1 MKFSQAARCL
11 NDPRGL
17 VSFSPKRHR
26 RQVRAISLNQETI
39 EWKLARN
46 LTQVLR
52 VFESQIAGKRNV
64 ETEVNCVAGHLQ
76 TAAEA
81 VHDTARFI
89 AGEFLP
95 KDVDRI
101 CVGFARMNHDR
112 QIARLRQPQLSSKD
126 FALYLARR
134 MIVMIIKPD
143 FSPGDY
149 AFALFNQIEKQFF
162 SRVVEKFCV
171 VRMNADRNVDFVVIF
186 SQLNRPF
193 KGSAVRVARPDVEHG
208 RNPGSARSRNDIL
221 AISVVFRTVDVAM
234 GIDEGHR
241 QD

>member
-81 VHDTARFI
+81 VHDTTRFI

-101 CVGFARMNHDR
+101 CVGFARMNQDR
-112 QIARLRQPQLSSKD
+112 QLARSRQPQLSSEG
-126 FALYLARR
+126 FALHFARG
-134 MIVMIIKPD
+134 MIVMIIEPD

-149 AFALFNQIEKQFF
+149 AFALFNQIEKPFF
-162 SRVVEKFCV
+162 SRGVEKFGV
-171 VRMNADRNVDFVVIF
+171 VRVDADRDVNLVVIF
-186 SQLNRPF
+186 SQSDRAFEIPT
-193 KGSAVRVARPDVEHG
+193 VRVAGADVEHG
-208 RNPGSARSRNDIL
+208 RNPGSARSGNHMF
-221 AISVVFRTVDVAM
+221 AINVEVRTVDVAM
-234 GIDEGHR
+234 RIDESHR
-241 QD
+241 KG

>member
-76 TAAEA
+76 
-81 VHDTARFI
+81 
-89 AGEFLP
+89 LP
-95 KDVDRI
+95 PKQ
-101 CVGFARMNHDR
+101 CMTPPG
-112 QIARLRQPQLSSKD
+112 SSPESSC
-126 FALYLARR
+126 RR
-134 MIVMIIKPD
+134 MSIV
-143 FSPGDY
+143 SSS
-149 AFALFNQIEKQFF
+149 A
-162 SRVVEKFCV
+162 SRE
-171 VRMNADRNVDFVVIF
+171 
-186 SQLNRPF
+186 
-193 KGSAVRVARPDVEHG
+193 
-208 RNPGSARSRNDIL
+208 
-221 AISVVFRTVDVAM
+221 
-234 GIDEGHR
+234 
-241 QD
+241 